1 MADEPPAAG
10 TSGAGRNVGPTA
22 PIGHAI
28 GRSGVAAEPRACP
41 EDVGLYGRGWH
52 PGVEDCAATAN
63 KLPAAGSCGARRII
77 GPTAATGR
85 TIGRA
90 GTAAM
95 LPARQ
100 EDVILCGPRGRK
112 DHGGTNCPPRRSTG
126 GGVPQAPP
134 RN

>member
-10 TSGAGRNVGPTA
+10 GGRIVGPT
-22 PIGHAI
+22 PSIGCEI
-28 GRSGVAAEPRACP
+28 GRAGAAADPRARP
-41 EDVGLYGRGWH
+41 EDNGLHGRGWH

-100 EDVILCGPRGRK
+100 EDVILCGPRGRE